1 MTTIKQSNR
10 GIKFI
15 TSSQRR
21 YYVTL
26 TLPQCCKEPQMW
38 TIGGSAVKFLFRCL
52 KVVKNQYEYIF
63 LLGNNALGQT
73 STTQLCS

>member
-52 KVVKNQYEYIF
+52 KVVKNIINDRKCVCYVELI
-63 LLGNNALGQT
+63 L
-73 STTQLCS
+73 